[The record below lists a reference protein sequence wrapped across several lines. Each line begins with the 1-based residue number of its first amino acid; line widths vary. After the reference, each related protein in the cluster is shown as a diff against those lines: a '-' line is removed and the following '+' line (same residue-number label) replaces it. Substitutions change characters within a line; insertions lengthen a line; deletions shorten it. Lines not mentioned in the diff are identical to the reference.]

1 VINAVVA
8 ALTLDLVI
16 RSNSSGYGTNSGV
29 VKSGLRAPRTFLR
42 WDSSS
47 ERVVHATARGQGC
60 STVGAAWRLHRIAAL
75 VELRS
80 HTSPSC
86 CADELLCPV
95 RARHRDG
102 EDGDVDREPEHEM
115 DVPERDEQHRR
126 QQSGQDG
133 ERRPGGRQP

>member
-1 VINAVVA
+1 MLRRWSAFVTGACRHTRTGG
-8 ALTLDLVI
+8 LTD
-16 RSNSSGYGTNSGV
+16 
-29 VKSGLRAPRTFLR
+29 
-42 WDSSS
+42 
-47 ERVVHATARGQGC
+47 RVVHATARGQGC

-102 EDGDVDREPEHEM
+102 EDGNVDREPEHEM
-115 DVPERDEQHRR
+115 YVPERDEQHRR
-126 QQSGQDG
+126 QQSGLDG
-133 ERRPGGRQP
+133 VMTLM